1 LKQLI
6 LGVGRDRALRRDG
19 NIFHYWLTD
28 LDLPLAAQTMKAAD
42 ISIDAASQADITRT
56 SIIKAITN
64 QAKSGGKVTQE
75 AIA

>member
-19 NIFHYWLTD
+19 NIFHYCFTD
-28 LDLPLAAQTMKAAD
+28 LALPIQSQTIKAAD
-42 ISIDAASQADITRT
+42 ISIDAASQADITKA
-56 SIIKAITN
+56 SITKAIAT
-64 QAKSGGKVTQE
+64 QAKSGGKLTQD